1 MDPLVQVPV
10 IRIPGYEVL
19 TTSAALKTDRK
30 LPLAQLAGKTSQM
43 FLLLICSCHEPEKL
57 GGRRHQNFTIVK
69 SPEPAA

>member
-1 MDPLVQVPV
+1 M
-10 IRIPGYEVL
+10 IRVLDNEVMV
-19 TTSAALKTDRK
+19 TSAALKAGSK

-43 FLLLICSCHEPEKL
+43 FTLLICSCHEPEKL